1 MKATLVVAGIVCLGL
16 AAFCVIDLSAE
27 ANPSWAE
34 RRLAFGLLEAR
45 IVMHGIPAPP
55 PSDTSGDV
63 RSAQVYQ
70 QRCAF
75 CHGGIDGSAAGF
87 AQALSPRPPQFVVD
101 RPRASVPIDA
111 YIIKHG
117 IRWTGMPAFK
127 SMSDADAWRLAAY
140 VHHVRK
146 DTVLD
151 PLAGMRPYLAGL
163 TVPDADSAARWYHD
177 MLEFTE
183 NGASTV
189 NGVRQVVM
197 ERGAYAIEL
206 FSTHGSSRAGRG
218 RGGVGG
224 NAPLGAQRGGFS
236 KLGFYVDD
244 LTPVLAELRARHVQ
258 IVRDLTT
265 LKQFQIRFILI
276 RDIYGDTLQLFDRRV

>member
-1 MKATLVVAGIVCLGL
+1 MKVILIVAGIVSLGL
-16 AAFCVIDLSAE
+16 TAFFVLDVSAE

-34 RRLAFGLLEAR
+34 RTLAFGLLEAR
-45 IVMHGIPAPP
+45 IAMHGTPTAPQ
-55 PSDTSGDV
+55 SDSADT

-75 CHGGIDGSAAGF
+75 CHGGIDGTAAGF
-87 AQALSPRPPQFVVD
+87 AQTLSPRPPQFITD
-101 RPRASVPIDA
+101 RPRASVAVDA
-111 YIIKHG
+111 YIIEHG
-117 IRWTGMPAFK
+117 IRWTGMPAFRG
-127 SMSDADAWRLAAY
+127 MSDADAWRLASY
-140 VHHVRK
+140 VHRVRK

-177 MLEFTE
+177 RLGFTE
-183 NGASTV
+183 NSAATV

-206 FSTHGSSRAGRG
+206 FSTHDAHQ
-218 RGGVGG
+218 V
-224 NAPLGAQRGGFS
+224 GFS

-244 LTPVLAELRARHVQ
+244 LTPVLAELRARNVQ

-265 LKQFQIRFILI
+265 LKQFQVRFILI
-276 RDIYGDTLQLFDRRV
+276 RDVYGDTLQLFDRKA